1 MKGMKKAIVGTLLA
15 LCVLTQ
21 PIQVKANALSYIPP
35 DETDG
40 IPIEIIEYAEV
51 VGSEFNIC
59 PELLEAIA
67 FYESAYK
74 PDVTN
79 GNCKGLMQVNPTV
92 HRLRFEEAGW
102 TTADWD
108 DSYKNMYVAADYLA
122 ELFDQYEDVGIVLGV
137 YHGES
142 NAVEKGKSGK
152 LSSYTRKILKRSEE
166 LERAHGK

>member
-1 MKGMKKAIVGTLLA
+1 MKKVIVGILLGVA
-15 LCVLTQ
+15 ILSQ

-35 DETDG
+35 QEVDG
-40 IPIEIIEYAEV
+40 IPTEITQYAEII
-51 VGSEFNIC
+51 GNEFNIC

-67 FYESAYK
+67 FYESSYD
-74 PDVTN
+74 PTVTN

-102 TTADWD
+102 ATSDWD
-108 DSYKNMYVAADYLA
+108 NAYINMYIAADYLS
-122 ELFDQYEDVGIVLGV
+122 ELFEKYEDVGIVLGV

-142 NAVEKGKSGK
+142 NAVENGKTGN
-152 LSSYTRKILKRSEE
+152 LSSYTKKILKRSEE